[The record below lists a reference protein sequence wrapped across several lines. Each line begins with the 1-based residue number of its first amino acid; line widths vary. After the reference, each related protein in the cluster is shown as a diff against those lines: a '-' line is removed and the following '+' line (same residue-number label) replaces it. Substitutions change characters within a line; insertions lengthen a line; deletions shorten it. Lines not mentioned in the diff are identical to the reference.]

1 MKKKNEIL
9 DKKRWV
15 EDEKAIIR
23 DLNTRESRRLSLD
36 HIVAVIPHQMIAS
49 LHWLRSKQ
57 EEEEQEEEI
66 QTN

>member
-49 LHWLRSKQ
+49 LH
-57 EEEEQEEEI
+57 
-66 QTN
+66 